1 MYSPYAKQLLAKLS
15 RTPPLETKKLVPN
28 LMDKANYVTHYR
40 NLQFYTKMGMKIT
53 KVHRI
58 LTFKQSPW
66 LARYIQLNTDKR
78 KSAKSTFEKDLYKLM
93 NNSVF
98 GKTIENLRNRIDVKL
113 VADTKKAERLCA
125 LPTFN
130 SFNIINDDITM
141 VRSNPSK
148 IFWNK
153 PTYVGFC
160 VLELSKLTMY
170 EFHYNNILALYGK
183 NAKLLFSDTDSLCYE
198 IITDDLYAD
207 MAKNLDWF
215 DTSDYPPNHT
225 CYSTKNAKVIGKF
238 KDEMNGNIVQEF
250 VGLRAKMYS
259 LLDSNHEKLTAK
271 GIKKSFVAK
280 HLRHQMYKD
289 CLFGESS
296 TRAEFHT
303 LRSRNH
309 QVRTELVEKDA
320 LSCFDDKRFLLE
332 NTTDTYA
339 YGNYKIKSM

>member
-1 MYSPYAKQLLAKLS
+1 
-15 RTPPLETKKLVPN
+15 
-28 LMDKANYVTHYR
+28 MDKANYVTHYR

-66 LARYIQLNTDKR
+66 LAKYIQLNTDKR

-113 VADTKKAERLCA
+113 VADTRKAERLCA

-170 EFHYNNILALYGK
+170 EFHYNKILALYGK

-215 DTSDYPPNHT
+215 DTSDYPPNHP